1 MNNVTNF
8 KKTCIALAVAQA
20 WSIGQVHAATMRVTI
35 GTEDELNGCTFR
47 NAVAAINSGANTN
60 CSNVSSNGFGTNDA
74 IEFDVTNISLEDGQI
89 TIESSNVDPTKHVD
103 VKINPNGDRVT
114 IFRSSSNNFRI
125 FQINDSTV
133 SFDNVSIKNGRTTNG
148 GSAGSGAGIFSNN
161 ATVVLSNS
169 EVSGNSSSYYGGG
182 VFNSSNGSLSLTSSS
197 VSGNTSSNQGGGVF
211 NSGNISLTTS
221 TVSDNTSSTS
231 GGGIYNAY
239 GATTTIANSTVLGNS
254 ANTGTGR
261 GGGILNSASTIT
273 TLNNSTVSGNSANI
287 GGGFYNVASTTTLN
301 NSTVSGNSASYV
313 GGGIYNAYGDTTLT
327 NSTVSGNTAA
337 NSGGGI
343 YNLYGDTTI
352 TNSTVSGNTAAN
364 SGGGFAST
372 SAFITIT
379 NTMIIGNTAAI
390 ASESVDT
397 SIITA
402 SNSVFG
408 NSISGFDPIANPADN
423 NIVVDLSSTNL
434 DTVLLPLTN
443 NGGPTLTHALPASS
457 PAIDAGDNANC
468 PATDQRG
475 EARDL
480 QCDIGAYERLD
491 DTNFF
496 VVPLANGKAV
506 IFGL

>member
-1 MNNVTNF
+1 MNNKTNF

-60 CSNVSSNGFGTNDA
+60 CLNESSNGFGTNDA

-89 TIESSNVDPTKHVD
+89 TIESSVD

-114 IFRSSSNNFRI
+114 IFRSSSNDFRI

-161 ATVVLSNS
+161 ATVALSNS
-169 EVSGNSSSYYGGG
+169 EVSGNSSSSYGGG
-182 VFNSSNGSLSLTSSS
+182 IFNSSNGSLSLTSSS
-197 VSGNTSSNQGGGVF
+197 VSGNMSSNHGGGVF

-239 GATTTIANSTVLGNS
+239 GATTTLANSTVSGNS

-273 TLNNSTVSGNSANI
+273 TLNNSTVSGNSANN

-301 NSTVSGNSASYV
+301 NSTVSGNSASYL
-313 GGGIYNAYGDTTLT
+313 GGGIYNANGDTTTLT

-337 NSGGGI
+337 NSGGG
-343 YNLYGDTTI
+343 
-352 TNSTVSGNTAAN
+352 
-364 SGGGFAST
+364 FASA
-372 SAFITIT
+372 SAFISVT

-408 NSISGFDPIANPADN
+408 SSIDGFNPIANPANN
-423 NIVVDLSSTNL
+423 NIVVDLSSTNINS
-434 DTVLLPLTN
+434 VLLPLTN

-457 PAIDAGDNANC
+457 PAIDAGDNAAC
-468 PATDQRG
+468 LTADQRG
-475 EARDL
+475 ESRDT
-480 QCDIGAYERLD
+480 QCDIGAYEFQQD
-491 DTNFF
+491 VSSFF
-496 VVPLANGKAV
+496 VIPLPNGKSVV
-506 IFGL
+506 IEL